1 MNASTPDPVSTESEN
16 SAETSAHRGSRHSRR
31 HRAFMIFNVVLAV
44 GSIIAGSGLVYANWK
59 LGTRQVVTIDAVGG
73 DGSLNL
79 PEGDLSAKNYLI
91 TGSDN
96 NTCID
101 PDSPYAGGFGDR
113 TAFGER
119 SDSIMVI
126 RVNPR
131 DETAAI
137 LSFPRD
143 LWVTQA
149 GSSRKNRINANFNKK
164 DPNRLI
170 RTIRQNFGIPIDHY
184 VNIDFCTFKDV
195 VDAVGGVRV
204 PFQFK
209 ARDKRTGFQ
218 VLRARVCATL
228 QGDQALAYI
237 RSRKYEFYDPVV
249 GRWTRDGTSDWGRIN
264 RQQDFIKRM
273 VRKALNEA
281 RTNPRVATDL
291 VNAGL
296 KNVITDDRITPLML
310 LQLGQAMRNYNADTM
325 GSYTMPGTG
334 IMVDDM
340 AVIQPELENDTAKKI
355 LALFQGKASLSTKI
369 PTTTPT
375 ATTVQGASFD
385 SMSPSDTRSDVEF
398 VTASLS
404 VLSVVAASAVQQPT
418 TATTVPSASVTTTT
432 LPAVVIEQNP
442 RGIVPKD
449 DPNCQF

>member
-1 MNASTPDPVSTESEN
+1 MDPTADPTADDARASSP
-16 SAETSAHRGSRHSRR
+16 RLGRR
-31 HRAFMIFNVVLAV
+31 PRQRVFVAFNLVLAV
-44 GSIIAGSGLVYANWK
+44 VTIAAGSGLLWANWK
-59 LGTRQVVTIDAVGG
+59 LGTRQVVAIDVPLR
-73 DGSLNL
+73 DGTVDL

-113 TAFGER
+113 TSFGER

-126 RVNPR
+126 RVEPR
-131 DETAAI
+131 TETAAV

-149 GSSRKNRINANFNKK
+149 GSTRKNRINANFNKK

-170 RTIRQNFGIPIDHY
+170 RTIGLNFGIPIDHY

-204 PFQFK
+204 PFKFK

-228 QGDQALAYI
+228 AGDHALAYI
-237 RSRKYEFYDPVV
+237 RSRKYEFYDPAV
-249 GRWTRDGTSDWGRIN
+249 GRWTRDGTSDWGRIS

-273 VRKALNEA
+273 TKKALDKS
-281 RTNPRVATDL
+281 RTNPKVASDIM
-291 VNAGL
+291 NAAL
-296 KNVITDDRITPLML
+296 DNVITDDRITPIMM
-310 LQLGQAMRNYNADTM
+310 LQLAQAMKNYDAETM

-334 IMVDDM
+334 QLIDEM
-340 AVIQPELENDTAKKI
+340 AVIVPELETETAKKI
-355 LALFQGKASLSTKI
+355 LALFQGKASLSKTAGDAS
-369 PTTTPT
+369 TTGVLDIATVSDLGAALEVVTLAASPNLASDSVST
-375 ATTVQGASFD
+375 ASVA
-385 SMSPSDTRSDVEF
+385 SPS
-398 VTASLS
+398 
-404 VLSVVAASAVQQPT
+404 T
-418 TATTVPSASVTTTT
+418 TAVTTTT

-442 RGIVPKD
+442 RGIVPEN
-449 DPNCQF
+449 DPACPY

>member
-1 MNASTPDPVSTESEN
+1 M
-16 SAETSAHRGSRHSRR
+16 G
-31 HRAFMIFNVVLAV
+31 FNLVLAV
-44 GSIIAGSGLVYANWK
+44 AMVASGSGLLWANWK
-59 LGTRQVVTIDAVGG
+59 LGTRQVVAIDAPFR
-73 DGSLNL
+73 DGTVDL
-79 PEGDLSAKNYLI
+79 PEGDLSAKNYLV

-101 PDSPYAGGFGDR
+101 PKSPYAGGFGDR

-126 RVNPR
+126 RVDPR
-131 DETAAI
+131 TETAAV

-149 GSSRKNRINANFNKK
+149 GSTRKNRINANFNKK

-170 RTIRQNFGIPIDHY
+170 RTIGLNFGIPIDHY

-204 PFQFK
+204 PFKFK

-228 QGDQALAYI
+228 AGDHALAYI
-237 RSRKYEFYDPVV
+237 RSRRYEFYDPAI
-249 GRWTRDGTSDWGRIN
+249 GRWTRDGTSDWGRIS

-273 VRKALNEA
+273 TRKALDRS
-281 RTNPRVATDL
+281 RTNPKVASDIL
-291 VNAGL
+291 NAAL
-296 KNVITDDRITPLML
+296 DNVITDNRITPIMM
-310 LQLGQAMRNYNADTM
+310 LQLAQAMKNYDAETM

-334 IMVDDM
+334 QLIDEL
-340 AVIQPELENDTAKKI
+340 AVIVPELESDTTKKI
-355 LALFQGKASLSTKI
+355 LSVFQGKASLSKEAGDTGAQPASDVDVAAVSDLGATLEVI
-369 PTTTPT
+369 TLAARPGTATAAPAARIASPPTTT
-375 ATTVQGASFD
+375 A
-385 SMSPSDTRSDVEF
+385 
-398 VTASLS
+398 
-404 VLSVVAASAVQQPT
+404 
-418 TATTVPSASVTTTT
+418 VTTTT

-442 RGIVPKD
+442 RGIVPEN
-449 DPNCQF
+449 DPACPY

>member
-1 MNASTPDPVSTESEN
+1 MDTTVDPAADESP
-16 SAETSAHRGSRHSRR
+16 SPATRQRR
-31 HRAFMIFNVVLAV
+31 RPRQRLFVIFNLVLAV
-44 GSIIAGSGLVYANWK
+44 ATIASGSGLLWANWK
-59 LGTRQVVTIDAVGG
+59 LGTRQVVAIDVPLR
-73 DGSLNL
+73 DGTVDL

-113 TAFGER
+113 TSFGER

-126 RVNPR
+126 RVEPR
-131 DETAAI
+131 TETAAV

-149 GSSRKNRINANFNKK
+149 GSTRKNRINANFNKK

-170 RTIRQNFGIPIDHY
+170 RTIGLNFGIPIDHY

-204 PFQFK
+204 PFKFK

-228 QGDQALAYI
+228 AGDHALAYI
-237 RSRKYEFYDPVV
+237 RSRRYEFYDPAV
-249 GRWTRDGTSDWGRIN
+249 GRWTRDGTSDWGRIS

-273 VRKALNEA
+273 TKKALDKA
-281 RTNPRVATDL
+281 RTNPKVASDIM
-291 VNAGL
+291 NAAL
-296 KNVITDDRITPLML
+296 DNVITDNRITPIMM
-310 LQLGQAMRNYNADTM
+310 LQLAQAMKNYDAETM

-334 IMVDDM
+334 QLIDEM
-340 AVIQPELENDTAKKI
+340 AVIVPELESETAKKI
-355 LALFQGKASLSTKI
+355 IALFQGKASLSKSAGDASADAALDISTVSDLGAALEVVTLAAR
-369 PTTTPT
+369 PGL
-375 ATTVQGASFD
+375 ATES
-385 SMSPSDTRSDVEF
+385 
-398 VTASLS
+398 
-404 VLSVVAASAVQQPT
+404 VAAAAVASPP
-418 TATTVPSASVTTTT
+418 TTVPVTTTT

-442 RGIVPKD
+442 RGIVPENN
-449 DPNCQF
+449 PACPY

>member
-1 MNASTPDPVSTESEN
+1 MDTTPDT
-16 SAETSAHRGSRHSRR
+16 TSDAASVAPALRGRTSRTRL
-31 HRAFMIFNVVLAV
+31 FVGFNLVLAV
-44 GSIIAGSGLVYANWK
+44 AMVASGSGLLWANWK
-59 LGTRQVVTIDAVGG
+59 LGTRQVVAIDAPYR
-73 DGSLNL
+73 DGTVDL
-79 PEGDLSAKNYLI
+79 PEGDLSAKNYLL

-126 RVNPR
+126 RVDPR
-131 DETAAI
+131 TETAAV

-149 GSSRKNRINANFNKK
+149 GSTRKNRINANFNKK

-170 RTIRQNFGIPIDHY
+170 RTIGLNFGIPIDHY

-204 PFQFK
+204 PFKFK

-228 QGDQALAYI
+228 VGDHALAYI
-237 RSRKYEFYDPVV
+237 RSRKYEFYDPAV
-249 GRWTRDGTSDWGRIN
+249 GRWTRDGTSDWGRIS

-273 VRKALNEA
+273 TRKALDRA
-281 RTNPRVATDL
+281 RTNPKVASDIL
-291 VNAGL
+291 NAAL
-296 KNVITDDRITPLML
+296 DNVITDDRITPIMM
-310 LQLGQAMRNYNADTM
+310 LQLAQAMKNYDAATM

-334 IMVDDM
+334 QLIDDM
-340 AVIQPELENDTAKKI
+340 AVIVPELESDTANKI
-355 LALFQGKASLSTKI
+355 LALFQGKANLSKEAGDASASPTSGI
-369 PTTTPT
+369 DVATVSDLGAALEVVTLAARPGLAQATPASRVASPPTTN
-375 ATTVQGASFD
+375 
-385 SMSPSDTRSDVEF
+385 
-398 VTASLS
+398 
-404 VLSVVAASAVQQPT
+404 AA
-418 TATTVPSASVTTTT
+418 TTTT

-442 RGIVPKD
+442 RGIVPEN
-449 DPNCQF
+449 DPACPY

>member
-1 MNASTPDPVSTESEN
+1 MSTTPDSEPEGDATPVPS
-16 SAETSAHRGSRHSRR
+16 RGRASRTRL
-31 HRAFMIFNVVLAV
+31 FVGFNLVLAV
-44 GSIIAGSGLVYANWK
+44 ALVVSGSGLLWANWK
-59 LGTRQVVTIDAVGG
+59 LGTRQVVAIDAPLR
-73 DGSLNL
+73 DGTVDL

-101 PDSPYAGGFGDR
+101 PNSPYAGGFGDR

-126 RVNPR
+126 RVDPR
-131 DETAAI
+131 TETAAV

-149 GSSRKNRINANFNKK
+149 GSTRKNRINANFNKK

-170 RTIRQNFGIPIDHY
+170 RTIALNFGIPIDHY

-204 PFQFK
+204 PFKFK

-228 QGDQALAYI
+228 GGDHALAYI
-237 RSRKYEFYDPVV
+237 RSRKYEFYDPAV
-249 GRWTRDGTSDWGRIN
+249 GRWTRDGTSDWGRIS

-273 VRKALNEA
+273 TRKALA
-281 RTNPRVATDL
+281 RARSNPKVASDIM
-291 VNAGL
+291 NAAL
-296 KNVITDDRITPLML
+296 DNVITDDRITPIMM
-310 LQLGQAMRNYNADTM
+310 LQLAQAMKNYDADTM

-334 IMVDDM
+334 QVIDEM
-340 AVIQPELENDTAKKI
+340 AVIIPELESDTAKKI
-355 LALFQGKASLSTKI
+355 LALFQGKANLSKEAGDDSAA
-369 PTTTPT
+369 PKSDVDV
-375 ATTVQGASFD
+375 TTVSDLGAALEVVTLAARPD
-385 SMSPSDTRSDVEF
+385 AAKVAPVARVASP
-398 VTASLS
+398 
-404 VLSVVAASAVQQPT
+404 PT
-418 TATTVPSASVTTTT
+418 TATVTTTT

-442 RGIVPKD
+442 RGIVPEN
-449 DPNCQF
+449 DPACPY

>member
-1 MNASTPDPVSTESEN
+1 MDTTPDSASDIAPV
-16 SAETSAHRGSRHSRR
+16 APAPRGRPPRTR
-31 HRAFMIFNVVLAV
+31 LFVGFNLVLAV
-44 GSIIAGSGLVYANWK
+44 AMVLSGSGLLWANWK
-59 LGTRQVVTIDAVGG
+59 LGTRQVVAIDAPLR
-73 DGSLNL
+73 DGTVDL

-101 PDSPYAGGFGDR
+101 PKSPYAGGFGDR
-113 TAFGER
+113 SAFGER

-126 RVNPR
+126 RVDPR
-131 DETAAI
+131 TETAAV

-149 GSSRKNRINANFNKK
+149 GSTRKNRINANFNKK

-170 RTIRQNFGIPIDHY
+170 RTIGLNFGIPINHY

-204 PFQFK
+204 PFKFK

-228 QGDQALAYI
+228 VGDHALAYI
-237 RSRKYEFYDPVV
+237 RSRKYEFYDPAV
-249 GRWTRDGTSDWGRIN
+249 GRWTRDGTSDWGRIS

-273 VRKALNEA
+273 TRKALDRA
-281 RTNPRVATDL
+281 RTNPKVASDIM
-291 VNAGL
+291 NAAL
-296 KNVITDDRITPLML
+296 DNVITDDRITPIMM
-310 LQLGQAMRNYNADTM
+310 LQLAQAMKNYDAETM

-334 IMVDDM
+334 QMIDEM
-340 AVIQPELENDTAKKI
+340 AVIVPELESDTANKI
-355 LALFQGKASLSTKI
+355 LALFQGKANLSKVAGDASTS
-369 PTTTPT
+369 PVGDVT
-375 ATTVQGASFD
+375 ATAVSDLGA
-385 SMSPSDTRSDVEF
+385 TLEVI
-398 VTASLS
+398 TL
-404 VLSVVAASAVQQPT
+404 AARPD
-418 TATTVPSASVTTTT
+418 ATTFAPATRVASPPATSTVTTTT

-442 RGIVPKD
+442 RGIVPEN
-449 DPNCQF
+449 DPACPY

>member
-1 MNASTPDPVSTESEN
+1 MSTITPDPADATADESN
-16 SAETSAHRGSRHSRR
+16 TRPSRGMRR
-31 HRAFMIFNVVLAV
+31 SGRQRAFMMFNVVLALV
-44 GSIIAGSGLVYANWK
+44 SMIAGSGLLYANWK
-59 LGTRQVVTIDAVGG
+59 LGTRQVVTIDPAGG
-73 DGSLNL
+73 DGMLNL

-96 NTCID
+96 DSCID
-101 PDSPYAGGFGDR
+101 PNSPYAGGFGDR
-113 TAFGER
+113 SAYGER
-119 SDSIMVI
+119 SDTIMVI

-143 LWVTQA
+143 MWVTQA

-228 QGDQALAYI
+228 QGDHALAYI

-281 RTNPRVATDL
+281 RTNPKVATDL

-296 KNVITDDRITPLML
+296 KNVITDDRLTPLML

-369 PTTTPT
+369 PT

-385 SMSPSDTRSDVEF
+385 SATRADVEF

-404 VLSVVAASAVQQPT
+404 AVATAASARASALSVSQQPT
-418 TATTVPSASVTTTT
+418 TATSVPPAATVTTTT

-449 DPNCQF
+449 DPNCPF

>member
-1 MNASTPDPVSTESEN
+1 MDPTADPTADEARASVP
-16 SAETSAHRGSRHSRR
+16 RLGRR
-31 HRAFMIFNVVLAV
+31 PRQRVFVAFNLVLAV
-44 GSIIAGSGLVYANWK
+44 VTIAAGSGLLWANWK
-59 LGTRQVVTIDAVGG
+59 LGTRQVVAIDVPLR
-73 DGSLNL
+73 DGTVDL

-113 TAFGER
+113 TSFGER

-126 RVNPR
+126 RVEPR
-131 DETAAI
+131 TETAAV

-149 GSSRKNRINANFNKK
+149 GSTRKNRINANFNKK

-170 RTIRQNFGIPIDHY
+170 RTIGLNFGIPIDHY

-204 PFQFK
+204 PFKFK

-228 QGDQALAYI
+228 AGDHALAYI
-237 RSRKYEFYDPVV
+237 RSRKYEFYDPAV
-249 GRWTRDGTSDWGRIN
+249 GRWTRDGTSDWGRIS

-273 VRKALNEA
+273 TRKALDKA
-281 RTNPRVATDL
+281 RTNPKVASDIM
-291 VNAGL
+291 NAAL
-296 KNVITDDRITPLML
+296 DNVITDDRITPIMM
-310 LQLGQAMRNYNADTM
+310 LQLAQAMKNYDAETM

-334 IMVDDM
+334 QLIDEM
-340 AVIQPELENDTAKKI
+340 AVIVPELETETAKKI
-355 LALFQGKASLSTKI
+355 LALFQGKASLSKTAGDAS
-369 PTTTPT
+369 TTGILDIATVSDLGAALEVVTLAASPNLARDSVST
-375 ATTVQGASFD
+375 AAVA
-385 SMSPSDTRSDVEF
+385 SPS
-398 VTASLS
+398 
-404 VLSVVAASAVQQPT
+404 T
-418 TATTVPSASVTTTT
+418 TSVTTTT

-442 RGIVPKD
+442 RGIVPEN
-449 DPNCQF
+449 DPTCPY